1 MLTFYAT
8 VDSDS
13 IRSYI
18 PPVPVMLPASS
29 WARKGMKPPR
39 LPDHISEKAA
49 DCGGFV
55 ATKLWG
61 DYRYTPDQYVEWL
74 SSWNP
79 QWVAT
84 MDYCCEDEITTGQ
97 SGLVRYRQ
105 QRTTDMAWH
114 FWQHYRDVPWAW
126 VPTVQGW
133 NVDDYRLHAR
143 DLKPLLEEMQRYYG
157 PDSAWRVGIGTLC
170 RRASSR
176 IIFSIIHTVAAELP
190 GIPLHLWGVKLSVI
204 QSSIALP
211 ESVVSID
218 SAAWNGF
225 FGRYIE
231 KWRGSGLSRREYAY
245 LVTLPEYVEKIS
257 HVLSSPK
264 QLSLF

>member
-8 VDSDS
+8 ADSDS

-79 QWVAT
+79 QWAAT

-133 NVDDYRLHAR
+133 NVDDYLQEIA
-143 DLKPLLEEMQRYYG
+143 G
-157 PDSAWRVGIGTLC
+157 P
-170 RRASSR
+170 
-176 IIFSIIHTVAAELP
+176 
-190 GIPLHLWGVKLSVI
+190 
-204 QSSIALP
+204 
-211 ESVVSID
+211 
-218 SAAWNGF
+218 SAAN
-225 FGRYIE
+225 
-231 KWRGSGLSRREYAY
+231 
-245 LVTLPEYVEKIS
+245 
-257 HVLSSPK
+257 
-264 QLSLF
+264 